1 MSHYENIDNPYHVES
16 CKPYRV
22 EVIADS
28 SGKYCGNGLT
38 FPTVDKASEY
48 ARDLFGRWTLVTAWR
63 VVDAEGKV
71 VVRKDYNQTE
81 VSTDERK

>member
-63 VVDAEGKV
+63 VVDTEGKV
-71 VVRKDYNQTE
+71 
-81 VSTDERK
+81 ERLENLS